1 MGSIPALAVRSLT
14 GWVGVSIIN
23 DLLRLKSWSRSVSC
37 VAAPKMP
44 DVSLGAPPRYSLV
57 GDEDV
62 KKNNQQNE
70 PSKLHLMPGER
81 CPLMFSA
88 VLANGSFFYLSRL

>member
-62 KKNNQQNE
+62 
-70 PSKLHLMPGER
+70 
-81 CPLMFSA
+81 
-88 VLANGSFFYLSRL
+88 